1 MTPLAYC
8 SSRFRAVRRLTR
20 EVKVG
25 EVGVGGNNPLRLQS
39 MTTANTLDVEATARQ
54 TIELAE
60 AGCEIVRITAPNVRA
75 AEALGPIAKKVR
87 AAGITAPL
95 VADVHFLPQA
105 AMEAAKHVEKVR
117 VNPGNYADRKKFATR
132 EYSDSEYDAELER
145 LHEAFSP
152 LVLRCR
158 ELGRSMRVGTNHG
171 SLSDRILNRYGDT
184 PRGMAESALEF
195 VRIAE
200 SHGYRDVILSMKASN
215 PKVMVEAYR
224 LVVALMNEEGMDH
237 PLHLGVT
244 EAGDGE
250 DARIKSAVGIGT
262 LLLDGLGDT
271 IRVSLTEDPVHE
283 IPVARDLAA
292 RAEGLWAAAS
302 EEADDAEPHDAEI
315 PHEGIDPY
323 AYARRE
329 CLELNLGHACKL
341 GPKEPPRVIVP
352 AGKPLAACPEI
363 VSDLARIQ
371 TTNKDAPVE
380 GLLLRLE
387 DDAELPHLATLRQ
400 TLAGALPFLVIEDL
414 RGTATPLPTNA
425 LAPNSS
431 SSSSSSL
438 ALDKNEVGETAGQA
452 GPRSEERGHVTPPT
466 TSTPTP
472 LQSPPLSASPA
483 LLVLRAFSAEAENVA
498 EALPAFLA
506 QTTEAGHRPA
516 LALNPEDVNAGLLD
530 PFAATSPPGP
540 HSKECSYVKASAPVV
555 TLRALAS
562 FSHPTAGYR
571 ALAAALRDRKLPLPL
586 WIRSTDETRLQPK
599 EDLFS
604 ARLLDASI
612 LTGSLLCD
620 GLGDLLSVENAPDP
634 ERARALAY
642 NLLQGARARI
652 SKTEFVACPSC
663 GRTLFDLQTTTQ
675 RVKEST
681 DHLKGVTIAV
691 MGCIVNGPGEMAD
704 ADFGYVG
711 AAPGKID
718 LYVGKDR
725 VKSAIPEAE
734 AVDRLVQLIQEE
746 GKWIQP

>member
-1 MTPLAYC
+1 MTSAYC
-8 SSRFRAVRRLTR
+8 ASRFRSVRRLTR

-25 EVGVGGNNPLRLQS
+25 EVGVGGANPLRLQS

-75 AEALGPIAKKVR
+75 AEALGLIAKQVR
-87 AAGITAPL
+87 EAGFGVPL

-117 VNPGNYADRKKFATR
+117 VNPGNYADRKKFAAR
-132 EYSDSEYDAELER
+132 EYSDSEYEAELER

-200 SHGYRDVILSMKASN
+200 FHGYRDVILSMKASN

-224 LVVALMNEEGMDH
+224 LVVALMNEEGMH
-237 PLHLGVT
+237 YPLHLGVT

-250 DARIKSAVGIGT
+250 DARIKSAAGIGA

-292 RAEGLWAAAS
+292 RAETLWASAS
-302 EEADDAEPHDAEI
+302 EEADFPEP

-323 AYARRE
+323 SYHRRE
-329 CLELNLGHACKL
+329 CLELNLGPACKL

-352 AGKPLAACPEI
+352 AGRPLASCAEI
-363 VSDLARIQ
+363 VSEFARIQ
-371 TTNKDAPVE
+371 TANKDAPVE
-380 GLLLRLE
+380 GLLVQLE
-387 DDAELPHLATLRQ
+387 DDAEFPHLATLRQ

-414 RGTATPLPTNA
+414 RKTSAA
-425 LAPNSS
+425 
-431 SSSSSSL
+431 
-438 ALDKNEVGETAGQA
+438 
-452 GPRSEERGHVTPPT
+452 PPT
-466 TSTPTP
+466 AD
-472 LQSPPLSASPA
+472 ASPA
-483 LLVLRAFSAEAENVA
+483 LLVLRSFSADDENAA

-506 QTTEAGHRPA
+506 QTAEAGHHPA

-530 PFAATSPPGP
+530 AFATTSPASP
-540 HSKECSYVKASAPVV
+540 HSNECGYVEGFAPVV
-555 TLRALAS
+555 TLRSPAP
-562 FSHPTAGYR
+562 FPHPTASYR
-571 ALAAALRDRKLPLPL
+571 ALAAALRQRELPLPL
-586 WIRSTDETRLQPK
+586 WIRSNEAASLQPR

-604 ARLLDASI
+604 TRLLDASI
-612 LTGSLLCD
+612 LAGSLLCD

-634 ERARALAY
+634 DRARALAY

-681 DHLKGVTIAV
+681 GHLKGVTIAV

-734 AVDRLVQLIQEE
+734 AVDRLVELIQEE